1 MAVIYLD
8 HPKHGSKVACAES
21 EALVDEKNGWVR
33 RQVAALLQPAP
44 VAFNSTDIPTI
55 GAGGAVGNALIRT
68 EPDADELV
76 SLRLRYEAKTGT
88 KPHHRKSAATLRAEL
103 AE

>member
-21 EALVDEKNGWVR
+21 EALADEKNGWVR
-33 RQVAALLQPAP
+33 RKLAALLQAAPEAARETENPPA
-44 VAFNSTDIPTI
+44 
-55 GAGGAVGNALIRT
+55 NALIRT

-76 SLRLRYEAKTGT
+76 SLRIRYEAKTGT